1 MSTIDTLKEKWF
13 IDVAR
18 DGQFPPQTR
27 HPGTQVRPYT
37 DGNLVEPIIDGQP
50 LMVDFYQRVTQILNA
65 PNPGEYQIWLAQ
77 WRLDP
82 VKLLGETNPAPD
94 AEALL
99 FEAVEAGVKLYFMGS
114 GHVGHRL
121 ATEIFVK
128 ELNARGGWGIRD
140 ARFPP
145 GGSAHQ
151 KFIIVRGPANN
162 WLAYVGS
169 ADLNFARWDT
179 PDHADENPDRNWQG
193 QGSSHD
199 ASVAVQGPAVHD
211 LALSFAERWNDPQRQ
226 HTHPQITDPI
236 PTDFVEAPIPLQGP
250 HSVQV
255 LRTYAIEPDRGYSWS
270 DTGEFTIWASYLNAI
285 KQARQYIYIED
296 QYFYSFGDPPAIE
309 LEPGTQRESDLVFQ
323 LGEAIKRGVDVLLLV
338 PSRKGNRTALYQS
351 YYRRLAARYLHQLAQ
366 SSPGAGQ
373 FSICHLRVGKLDPVV
388 HAKLMLVDDE
398 FTLIGSANVCQRSMA
413 HDSELHL
420 GIVDAAGRFTRNLRL
435 TMWQEHLELDRPDSI
450 LDPAIG
456 LRAYHENAVAETGR
470 LRCYSIDPGKEISLH
485 KLAMEITD
493 PYKGPPRD

>member
-1 MSTIDTLKEKWF
+1 MSPLDALKEKWF
-13 IDVAR
+13 IDVSQ

-27 HPGTQVRPYT
+27 HPGTQVQPYT

-50 LMVDFYQRVTQILNA
+50 LMADFYERVTQILNS
-65 PNPGEYQIWLAQ
+65 PNPGDYQIWLAQ

-94 AEALL
+94 VETLL
-99 FEAVEAGVKLYFMGS
+99 FNAVEAGVKLYFMES

-128 ELNARGGWGIRD
+128 KLNDKGGVGIRD
-140 ARFPP
+140 FRFPP
-145 GGSAHQ
+145 GGSVHQ
-151 KFIIVRGPANN
+151 KFIIFRGPENH
-162 WLAYVGS
+162 WFAYVGS

-179 PDHADENPDRNWQG
+179 PEHADENPDRNRNSQG
-193 QGSSHD
+193 TSHD
-199 ASVAVQGPAVHD
+199 VSIAVRGPAVHD
-211 LALSFAERWNDPQRQ
+211 LALSFAERWNDPQRK
-226 HTHPQITDPI
+226 HTYPQITDAI
-236 PTDFVEAPIPLQGP
+236 ATDFVDAPIPPQGP
-250 HSVQV
+250 HSVQ
-255 LRTYAIEPDRGYSWS
+255 LLCTYAIEPNRGYSWS

-309 LEPGTQRESDLVFQ
+309 LGPGTQRDSDLVFQ

-338 PSRKGNRTALYQS
+338 PSRKGSRIALYQS
-351 YYRRLAARYLHQLAQ
+351 YYRRLAARYLHQISQ
-366 SSPGAGQ
+366 SSSEAGQ
-373 FSICHLRVGKLDPVV
+373 FSICYLRVGKLDPVV
-388 HAKLMLVDDE
+388 HAKIMLVDDE

-413 HDSELHL
+413 HDTELHL
-420 GIVDAAGRFTRNLRL
+420 GIVDAEGRFTRNLRL
-435 TMWQEHLELDRPDSI
+435 ALWQEHMELDDPESI
-450 LDPAIG
+450 LDAVVG

-470 LRCYSIDPGKEISLH
+470 LRCYAIDPGKEISLH
-485 KLAMEITD
+485 KIAMKITD